1 MFSNDAFGQH
11 FAVEE
16 LWADKADQCRLW
28 EEAMKYYAN
37 ILNPFSPLVKAKV
50 EEIQKLN
57 LPIDIIATSH
67 GAIWRENPMQIVENT
82 MNGLKRIKKT
92 KSQLYTTRCGTAPRS
107 WHIRLLKKLRNNPL
121 IHVLRFSILVKPIK

>member
-1 MFSNDAFGQH
+1 MTGDNILFSNDAFGQH

-28 EEAMKYYAN
+28 AEAMKYYAN

-50 EEIQKLN
+50 EEIQSLN

-67 GAIWRENPMQIVENT
+67 GAI
-82 MNGLKRIKKT
+82 
-92 KSQLYTTRCGTAPRS
+92 
-107 WHIRLLKKLRNNPL
+107 
-121 IHVLRFSILVKPIK
+121 

>member
-1 MFSNDAFGQH
+1 MPSM
-11 FAVEE
+11 
-16 LWADKADQCRLW
+16 

-82 MNGLKRIKKT
+82 MNGRKHIKRIK
-92 KSQLYTTRCGTAPRS
+92 SQ
-107 WHIRLLKKLRNNPL
+107 
-121 IHVLRFSILVKPIK
+121 